1 MSNEFVEYRV
11 IEPSFGSST
20 SLAVKFSD
28 GIVAESIN
36 TSTGETNY
44 IWDGGFKDG
53 MLEGKTQEE
62 ADEFMEHWF
71 DDFEDEYRQPYI
83 AQLSLSEKEWKKIKA
98 QRIKREAIWKKR
110 EDRFQLRQKNKDVLK
125 AHVNENA
132 NICDRFDSYP
142 QELDN
147 LKSSIDNLIAE
158 YDKRIS
164 EIIKSRDSLSVFQ
177 AKKNNNGIH

>member
-83 AQLSLSEKEWKKIKA
+83 AQLSLSENEWKKIKA

-125 AHVNENA
+125 EKEQTLNKSVRMAQRKKTLSKDEEDKIRLEA
-132 NICDRFDSYP
+132 YKKFT
-142 QELDN
+142 QE
-147 LKSSIDNLIAE
+147 
-158 YDKRIS
+158 R
-164 EIIKSRDSLSVFQ
+164 RM
-177 AKKNNNGIH
+177 

>member
-83 AQLSLSEKEWKKIKA
+83 AQLSLSENEWKKIKA

-110 EDRFQLRQKNKDVLK
+110 EDRFQLREKNKDVLK
-125 AHVNENA
+125 EKEQTLNKSVRMAQRKKTLSKDEEDKIRLEA
-132 NICDRFDSYP
+132 YKKFT
-142 QELDN
+142 QE
-147 LKSSIDNLIAE
+147 
-158 YDKRIS
+158 R
-164 EIIKSRDSLSVFQ
+164 RM
-177 AKKNNNGIH
+177 

>member
-125 AHVNENA
+125 EKEQTLNKSVRIAQRKKTLSKDEEDKIRLEA
-132 NICDRFDSYP
+132 YKKFT
-142 QELDN
+142 QE
-147 LKSSIDNLIAE
+147 
-158 YDKRIS
+158 R
-164 EIIKSRDSLSVFQ
+164 RM
-177 AKKNNNGIH
+177 

>member
-125 AHVNENA
+125 EKEQTLNKSVRMAQRKKTLSKDEEDKIRLEA
-132 NICDRFDSYP
+132 YKKFT
-142 QELDN
+142 QE
-147 LKSSIDNLIAE
+147 
-158 YDKRIS
+158 R
-164 EIIKSRDSLSVFQ
+164 RM
-177 AKKNNNGIH
+177 

>member
-125 AHVNENA
+125 EKEQKLNKTFLMAQRKKTLSKDEEDKIRLEA
-132 NICDRFDSYP
+132 YKKFT
-142 QELDN
+142 QE
-147 LKSSIDNLIAE
+147 
-158 YDKRIS
+158 R
-164 EIIKSRDSLSVFQ
+164 RM
-177 AKKNNNGIH
+177 